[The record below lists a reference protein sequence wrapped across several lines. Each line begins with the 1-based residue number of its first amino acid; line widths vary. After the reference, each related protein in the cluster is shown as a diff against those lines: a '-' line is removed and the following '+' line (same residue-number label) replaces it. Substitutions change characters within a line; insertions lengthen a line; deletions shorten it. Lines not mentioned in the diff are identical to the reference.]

1 MSDTSGTI
9 PTSALGSMWQCTGEL
24 RWLSAP
30 PPMLSAN
37 IEDADA
43 IARLRTMPPGS
54 MIHLRRPLA
63 PTVSLAPRLQQRWVC
78 IDGPG
83 EEWRDVPTVDES

>member
-9 PTSALGSMWQCTGEL
+9 PTSAIGSVWQCTGEL
-24 RWLSAP
+24 RWLSAS

-54 MIHLRRPLA
+54 MVQLRGPLA
-63 PTVSLAPRLQQRWVC
+63 RTVSLAPRLQQRWVR

-83 EEWRDVPTVDES
+83 EEWRDVPTVEG